1 MLLTDKLNPTN
12 MEYETLDRPL
22 KELFSAI
29 YHLYYKEGIKELRH
43 DHSEVLNQLLHQPI
57 DYVNTVEYTE
67 KGLIAHT
74 QSELIEYE
82 HHDNLEERV
91 IKRTRMAYNE

>member
-1 MLLTDKLNPTN
+1 
-12 MEYETLDRPL
+12 MERETLDRPL

-43 DHSEVLNQLLHQPI
+43 DHDEVLNQLLDQPI
-57 DYVNTVEYTE
+57 DYVNTIEHTS

-74 QSELIEYE
+74 QSESIAYE
-82 HHDNLEERV
+82 HHDSLDERV
-91 IKRTRMAYNE
+91 VTRTKLAYNE